1 MEVRLVGRER
11 EFAVLRDR
19 DAAARAGHGAVALV
33 AGEAGIGKT
42 TLIERFRRSVTDG
55 GQPVLAGRA
64 MADEGVPALWPWRR
78 LLTDALADAR
88 LDGLTPDLLDAGT
101 GADAA
106 LDPAAARFQAIDR
119 TVAALRT
126 AAEPAGLV
134 LMLEDLHWADDA
146 SLLLLR
152 HLCGEVA
159 GSRILVVG
167 TFRDP
172 DRAVGL
178 PAPLVEVCG
187 MSTVETLRLGPVS
200 PADVAALLTAAGP
213 VHPTWPA
220 HVHRRTGGNPL
231 FVRELTRVLA
241 QHGVLGEPA
250 HDLPLPMELRRLVGY
265 RLSRLSADCQRLL
278 GVCSAIGDEID
289 VALLEAVEDGL
300 DIAVLAEAVA
310 AGVLVEDPESPAT
323 MRFSHA
329 VVREARYE
337 SLSRA
342 ARLAVHRRLADVSEA
357 AGERARHRVQAA
369 VDPASRH
376 AAALACRE
384 AARAATGRRAVE
396 EALRWYRQA
405 VELWQGDGDTDGV
418 ARAGLLVDA
427 AGAAYSA
434 GLALE
439 ALALCERAADLADR
453 FDRPDLLTA
462 AALVVRGIGGE
473 VNAGVLRLCERALAT
488 GTGDDTVRAQLL
500 AQQAFALSEV
510 DSPAAAEPYSAEA
523 LALAEASGDPG
534 ALLAALHA
542 RHQVLNVPSDR
553 VAERLALGSRMLAL
567 AASADRQIYPK
578 RVDLRSARNPDR
590 PEAALWGH
598 IWRIEAQ
605 FQLGAVEELD
615 KELRELEHLAER
627 LGWPVAWWHL
637 RRAQGARATLTG
649 RFDEALAR
657 MRQARDLATHLQ
669 DEAAVP
675 LYHSQVQAVYQLTG
689 QFADMEPEIIRMALE
704 IPAPISW
711 AVFGPY
717 LHAAGDDAGAAILYE
732 RLRSALPTVPY
743 DSRWI
748 AIIAATGQLAVAFD
762 DREVAARCYDLL
774 QPYTTYY
781 LYSASGAYGAMD
793 RILGELAVALDRLD
807 DADRHLGDAVRMEAR
822 IGALPFLA
830 LAQLAHADLLHR
842 RGGTGDLDKAARLVE
857 RAGHTARRLGLAP
870 ALARATALAAELT
883 ALSRRTEPQLTA
895 REREIAGLLADGLA
909 NRAIAE
915 RLVLSERTVEA
926 HVRNILAKLGLT
938 NRTQVATW
946 SVRLRT
952 NAPTEGPGA

>member
-11 EFAVLRDR
+11 EFAVLGDR
-19 DAAARAGHGAVALV
+19 DAAARAGHGAVVLV

-42 TLIERFRRSVTDG
+42 TLIERFRRSVADA
-55 GQPVLAGRA
+55 GQPVLTGRA
-64 MADEGVPALWPWRR
+64 VADEGVPALWPWRR
-78 LLTDALADAR
+78 LLTDPLAGAR

-200 PADVAALLTAAGP
+200 AADVAALLTAAGP

-231 FVRELTRVLA
+231 FVRELARVLA

-250 HDLPLPMELRRLVGY
+250 HDLPLPTELRRLVGY

-278 GVCSAIGDEID
+278 GVCSAIGDEVD
-289 VALLEAVEDGL
+289 VALLEAVEGGL

-342 ARLAVHRRLADVSEA
+342 ERLAVHRRLADVSEA

-384 AARAATGRRAVE
+384 AARAATGRHAVE

-405 VELWQGDGDTDGV
+405 VDLWQDNGDTDGV

-453 FDRPDLLTA
+453 FDRPDLLAA

-510 DSPAAAEPYSAEA
+510 DSPAAAEPYSAGA
-523 LALAEASGDPG
+523 LALAGASGDPG

-542 RHQVLNVPSDR
+542 RHQVLNVPSGG
-553 VAERLALGSRMLAL
+553 VAERLALGSRMLTL
-567 AASADRQIYPK
+567 AASADRL
-578 RVDLRSARNPDR
+578 DAG
-590 PEAALWGH
+590 LWGH

-605 FQLGAVEELD
+605 LQLGALDELD
-615 KELRELEHLAER
+615 KELRELGHLAER

-649 RFDEALAR
+649 HFDEAIAR
-657 MRQARDLATHLQ
+657 MQQARDLAAHLQ

-675 LYHSQVQAVYQLTG
+675 LYHSQAQAVYQLTG
-689 QFADMEPEIIRMALE
+689 RFADMEPEVIRMAME
-704 IPAPISW
+704 IPVPISW

-717 LHAAGDDAGAAILYE
+717 LFAAGDPAGAAVLYE
-732 RLRSALPTVPY
+732 RLLGALPTLPV
-743 DSRWI
+743 DSKQI
-748 AIIAATGQLAVAFD
+748 AIVTATGQLAVAFG
-762 DREVAARCYDLL
+762 DREPAAYCYDVL
-774 QPYTTYY
+774 TAHAGYY
-781 LYSASGAYGAMD
+781 LYSASGTYGAMD
-793 RILGELAVALDRLD
+793 RILGELAGALDRLD
-807 DADRHLGDAVRMEAR
+807 DADRHLDDAVRMEGR

-830 LAQLAHADLLHR
+830 LAQLAHADLLRR

-857 RAGHTARRLGLAP
+857 RAGHTARRLGMAP
-870 ALARATALAAELT
+870 AVARATALATELT
-883 ALSRRTEPQLTA
+883 TLTRSTEPQLTA

-952 NAPTEGPGA
+952 NAPAEGPGA

>member
-11 EFAVLRDR
+11 EFTVLHDR
-19 DAAARAGHGAVALV
+19 YAQTRAGHGAVVLV

-42 TLIERFRRSVTDG
+42 TLIERFRRSVTDAG
-55 GQPVLAGRA
+55 EAVLTGRA
-64 MADEGVPALWPWRR
+64 VADEGVPALWPWRR
-78 LLTDALADAR
+78 LLTDASTRAR
-88 LDGLTPDLLDAGT
+88 LDGLAPDLLDAGT

-106 LDPAAARFQAIDR
+106 LDPVAARFQAIDR

-152 HLCGEVA
+152 HLCGDIA

-172 DRAVGL
+172 DGAVGL

-200 PADVAALLTAAGP
+200 VADVAALLTASGS

-231 FVRELTRVLA
+231 FVRELARVLA

-250 HDLPLPMELRRLVGY
+250 HDLPLPTELRRLVGY
-265 RLSRLSADCQRLL
+265 RLSRLSPGCQRLL
-278 GVCSAIGDEID
+278 GVCSAIGDEVD
-289 VALLEAVEDGL
+289 VTLLDAVDDGL
-300 DIAVLAEAVA
+300 GVAVLAEAVT
-310 AGVLVEDPESPAT
+310 AGVLVEDPESRAVL
-323 MRFSHA
+323 RFSHA

-337 SLSRA
+337 SLSRTE
-342 ARLAVHRRLADVSEA
+342 RLAVHRRLADVSVA
-357 AGERARHRVQAA
+357 AGERAWHRVQTA

-376 AAALACRE
+376 VAALACRDAAE
-384 AARAATGRRAVE
+384 AATERRAVE

-405 VELWQGDGDTDGV
+405 LALWQGDSED
-418 ARAGLLVDA
+418 RASLLVDA
-427 AGAAYSA
+427 ATAAYVA

-439 ALALCERAADLADR
+439 ALTLCEQAADLADR
-453 FDRPDLLTA
+453 YGRPDLLAA
-462 AALVVRGIGGE
+462 AALVVRGIGGA
-473 VNAGVLRLCERALAT
+473 VNAGVLRLCERALAAV
-488 GTGDDTVRAQLL
+488 TGDDTVRAQLL
-500 AQQAFALSEV
+500 AQQAFTVSEL

-523 LALAEASGDPG
+523 LALAETSGNPG

-542 RHQVLNVPSDR
+542 RHQVMNVPSGG
-553 VAERLALGSRMLAL
+553 VADRLALGTRMLAL
-567 AASADRQIYPK
+567 AASADRL
-578 RVDLRSARNPDR
+578 D
-590 PEAALWGH
+590 AALWGH

-637 RRAQGARATLTG
+637 RRAQGARAALTG
-649 RFDEALAR
+649 RFDEALGR
-657 MRQARDLATHLQ
+657 MRQARDLAAHLQ
-669 DEAAVP
+669 DESAVP
-675 LYHSQVQAVYQLTG
+675 LYHSQVQAVYRLTG
-689 QFADMEPEIIRMALE
+689 RFADMEPEIVQMALE
-704 IPAPISW
+704 IPVPISW

-717 LHAAGDDAGAAILYE
+717 LHAAGDLAGAAVLYE
-732 RLRSALPTVPY
+732 RLLGVLPNVPV
-743 DSRWI
+743 DSKLI
-748 AIIAATGQLAVAFD
+748 AIVTATGQLAVAFG
-762 DREVAARCYDLL
+762 DREPAARCYDLL
-774 QPYTTYY
+774 TSYAGYY
-781 LYSASGAYGAMD
+781 LYSASGTYGAMD
-793 RILGELAVALDRLD
+793 RILGELAELLDRLD
-807 DADRHLGDAVRMEAR
+807 DADRHLADAVRMEAR
-822 IGALPFLA
+822 IGALPYLA
-830 LAQLAHADLLHR
+830 LAQLAHAALLRH

-857 RAGHTARRLGLAP
+857 RAGHTARRLGMAP
-870 ALARATALAAELT
+870 AASRATTLAADLT
-883 ALSRRTEPQLTA
+883 ALVRRTEPQLTA
-895 REREIAGLLADGLA
+895 RERDIARLVADGLA

-938 NRTQVATW
+938 NRTQIATW

>member
-19 DAAARAGHGAVALV
+19 GAAARSGHGAVVLV

-42 TLIERFRRSVTDG
+42 SLIERFRRSVTDG
-55 GQPVLAGRA
+55 GQPVLTGRA
-64 MADEGVPALWPWRR
+64 VADEGVPALWPWRR
-78 LLTDALADAR
+78 LLTDAPANAR

-126 AAEPAGLV
+126 VAEPAGLV

-200 PADVAALLTAAGP
+200 AADVAALLTTAGP

-231 FVRELTRVLA
+231 FVRELARVLA
-241 QHGVLGEPA
+241 QHDVLGEPA
-250 HDLPLPMELRRLVGY
+250 HDLPLPTELRRLVGY

-278 GVCSAIGDEID
+278 GVCSAIGDEVD

-300 DIAVLAEAVA
+300 DIAALAEAVA

-342 ARLAVHRRLADVSEA
+342 ERLAVHRRLADVSEA

-369 VDPASRH
+369 VDPASRQ

-405 VELWQGDGDTDGV
+405 VELWQGDGDTDGDTDGV

-427 AGAAYSA
+427 ASAAYSA

-439 ALALCERAADLADR
+439 ALALCERAVDLADR

-473 VNAGVLRLCERALAT
+473 VNAGVRRLCERALAT

-523 LALAEASGDPG
+523 LALAEAGGDPG

-542 RHQVLNVPSDR
+542 RHQVVHHLPGG
-553 VAERLALGSRMLAL
+553 VAEGLALGSRMLTL
-567 AASADRQIYPK
+567 AASADRL
-578 RVDLRSARNPDR
+578 DAG
-590 PEAALWGH
+590 LWGH

-605 FQLGAVEELD
+605 LQLGAVEELD
-615 KELRELEHLAER
+615 KELRELDHLAER

-657 MRQARDLATHLQ
+657 MQQARDLAAHLQ

-689 QFADMEPEIIRMALE
+689 RFHEMEPEIIRIAME
-704 IPAPISW
+704 IPVPISW

-717 LHAAGDDAGAAILYE
+717 LLAAGDRAGAAVLYE
-732 RLRSALPTVPY
+732 RLLGALPTLPV
-743 DSRWI
+743 DNRRI
-748 AIIAATGQLAVAFD
+748 AIVTATGQLAVAFG
-762 DREVAARCYDLL
+762 DREPAARCYDLL
-774 QPYTTYY
+774 TPYAGYF
-781 LYSASGAYGAMD
+781 LYSASGTYGAMD
-793 RILGELAVALDRLD
+793 RILGELAGALDRLD
-807 DADRHLGDAVRMEAR
+807 DADRHLGDAVRMEGR

-830 LAQLAHADLLHR
+830 LAQLAHADLLRR
-842 RGGTGDLDKAARLVE
+842 RGGTGDDGTGDVDKAARLVE
-857 RAGHTARRLGLAP
+857 RAGHTARRLGMAP
-870 ALARATALAAELT
+870 AVARATALATELT
-883 ALSRRTEPQLTA
+883 VLARGNEPQLTA